1 MIMSQAMGSVGNF
14 FPTIIQSLQ
23 YNNII
28 TLVLT
33 APPYILVCFIF
44 LGLSW
49 YSDVS
54 RGCSRCALQWLITPE
69 KRRSVLASC
78 LLSQRR
84 YCDLYY
90 RHRNSE
96 CPCKVLRHYADPD
109 GKWYVE
115 ARLDMTTD

>member
-14 FPTIIQSLQ
+14 FPTIIKSLQ

-54 RGCSRCALQWLITPE
+54 L
-69 KRRSVLASC
+69 LAS
-78 LLSQRR
+78 
-84 YCDLYY
+84 
-90 RHRNSE
+90 
-96 CPCKVLRHYADPD
+96 
-109 GKWYVE
+109 
-115 ARLDMTTD
+115 

>member
-1 MIMSQAMGSVGNF
+1 MSQAMGSVGNF
-14 FPTIIQSLQ
+14 FPTIIKSLQ

-54 RGCSRCALQWLITPE
+54 HFPIGMFMTDDRRE
-69 KRRSVLASC
+69 KVIYTG
-78 LLSQRR
+78 LS
-84 YCDLYY
+84 
-90 RHRNSE
+90 SA
-96 CPCKVLRHYADPD
+96 V
-109 GKWYVE
+109 
-115 ARLDMTTD
+115 